1 MGSLLFARRI
11 LLSCLALAGLA
22 AVRAGCC
29 DDARVS
35 IPLTT
40 GWRFLQDDQLTGAEQ
55 PGFAD
60 DGWAQVSVPHT
71 WNRVGAYSAGDLFP
85 DRVLNSKRG
94 IGWYRLHFNV
104 PSGFAKRRVWVQ
116 FDAASLRAEVWLN
129 GVRLGEHLGGFSRF
143 RFDATDALKL
153 NQTNTLVVRTDS
165 SLAAPG
171 SATADILPIAGDF
184 FIYGG
189 LYRPVS
195 IVATAP
201 LHFDMLDH
209 GAPGVYIRTE
219 RIAGG
224 AADLSIR
231 SKLRNDQSA
240 AVRAQLVVTVRDA
253 AGHAV
258 ARSIRAVSLAADGG
272 LEVSQNA
279 HLTTARLWQGVTD
292 PYLYQVVAE
301 LRTPAGG
308 LLDRVAQDF
317 GIRQL
322 RFDPQ
327 RGLSLNGQP
336 LRLRGVA
343 LHQDREDKGWAV
355 SEADERADLALIT
368 EMGANSIRLTHY
380 QHSDTLSQWADRH
393 GLLDWAE
400 IPLVTRWTLADDP
413 DPSPGLVDNAR
424 QQLVELI
431 RQGFNHASIAVWGI
445 ANEVDFGTTLPV
457 MYGGR
462 AVPARD
468 PLPLLK
474 TLRQLAQ
481 QEDATRPTTIANC
494 CYGRPGSPSVIDA
507 ADLSGANRYRGWY
520 HTVAADLTSDLD
532 AIRNDYPQVPLA
544 VSEYGAGGAVTQ
556 YTDNPLGGPVD
567 SRGHLQ
573 PEDYQSLVHEQSWPI
588 LAATP
593 YLWGTW
599 LFAMF
604 DFSTPL
610 RAEGDATDIN
620 TKGLV
625 TFDHTIRKDAFYFY
639 QANWSSAPTLHI
651 ASARHN
657 VRVYPTTELK
667 VYSNAESTEARLN
680 GRNLGRR
687 TGCPDQICRWPGIG
701 LAPGR
706 NVVEAIGTW
715 PSGSRRDAVVWQLTT
730 PAGTYRIDCGAIEG
744 AAGPEGRYGSDDYF
758 EGGVAA
764 AIDAPAAGTA
774 IGAATPTAIVN
785 SYRQGRF
792 TYRLPLPDGSYRVQL
807 WFIEPQAL
815 PGARRFSVLANG
827 APMITDLDVAA
838 AAGGPLRPIQRSFTV
853 RVDQGAL
860 VLDFRGTQGDAI
872 VSAIDVD
879 RIEAG
884 E

>member
-1 MGSLLFARRI
+1 MLLACGA
-11 LLSCLALAGLA
+11 LLWLAS
-22 AVRAGCC
+22 VRVGWCEE
-29 DDARVS
+29 ARVS
-35 IPLTT
+35 LPLNS
-40 GWRFLQDDQLTGAEQ
+40 GWRFLQDDHLTGAEQ
-55 PGFAD
+55 PGFVD
-60 DGWAQVSVPHT
+60 EGWAQVTVPHT
-71 WNRVGAYSAGDLFP
+71 WNRVGSYSAGDLFP
-85 DRVLNSKRG
+85 NRVLNAKRG
-94 IGWYRLHFNV
+94 IGWYRLHFDV
-104 PSGFAKRRVWVQ
+104 PAGFAQRRVWVQ

-143 RFDATDALKL
+143 RFDATDALKWD
-153 NQTNTLVVRTDS
+153 QPNTLVVRTDS
-165 SLAAPG
+165 SPAVPG

-195 IVATAP
+195 LVATAP
-201 LHFDMLDH
+201 LHLDMLDH
-209 GAPGVYIRTE
+209 GGPGVYIRTE

-224 AADLSIR
+224 AADLTIR
-231 SKLRNDQSA
+231 SRLCNDQSA
-240 AVRAQLVVTVRDA
+240 PAHAQVVVTVRDA

-258 ARSIRAVSLAADGG
+258 ARSVRAVRLAAGSG
-272 LEVSQNA
+272 LEVSQHA
-279 HLTTARLWQGVTD
+279 HLAAAHLWQGVPD

-301 LRTPAGG
+301 LRTRAGA
-308 LLDRVAQDF
+308 LQDRVTQDF

-322 RFDPQ
+322 RFDP
-327 RGLSLNGQP
+327 RHGLSLNGQP

-355 SEADERADLALIT
+355 SEADERADLAQIT
-368 EMGANSIRLTHY
+368 AMGANSIRFTHY
-380 QHSDTLSQWADRH
+380 QHSDSLSQWADRH

-400 IPLVTRWTLADDP
+400 IPLVTRWTLGDATEP
-413 DPSPGLVDNAR
+413 TPGLVDNAR
-424 QQLVELI
+424 QQLIELI

-445 ANEVDFGTTLPV
+445 ANEVDFGDAFPV
-457 MYGGR
+457 MYGDR
-462 AVPARD
+462 AVPGRD

-494 CYGRPGSPSVIDA
+494 CYGRPSSPSVIDS

-520 HTVAADLTSDLD
+520 HTVPSDVTPDLE
-532 AIRNDYPQVPLA
+532 AIRNDYPRIPLA

-567 SRGHLQ
+567 ARGHLQ
-573 PEDYQSLVHEQSWPI
+573 PEDYQSLVHEQTWPI
-588 LAATP
+588 LAGTP

-610 RAEGDATDIN
+610 RTEGDATDIN

-639 QANWSSAPTLHI
+639 QANWSSAPTIHI
-651 ASARHN
+651 ANARHS

-667 VYSNAESTEARLN
+667 IYSNAASTEARLN
-680 GRNLGRR
+680 GRSLGSRSA
-687 TGCPDQICRWPGIG
+687 CPDRICRWPGIA
-701 LAPGR
+701 LASGD
-706 NVVEAIGTW
+706 NLVEAVGTW
-715 PSGSRRDAVVWQLTT
+715 ASGSRRDTVLWHLST

-744 AAGPEGRYGSDDYF
+744 AAGPDGPYGSDDYF
-758 EGGVAA
+758 DGGVAA
-764 AIDAPAAGTA
+764 ALDATASSPAGEAGPLTA
-774 IGAATPTAIVN
+774 LLRT
-785 SYRQGRF
+785 YRQGRF
-792 TYRLPLPDGSYRVQL
+792 TYRLPLPDGSYRVRL
-807 WFIEPQAL
+807 WFIEPEAV

-827 APMITDLDVAA
+827 TPMLTDLDVAA
-838 AAGGPLRPIQRSFTV
+838 AAGGSLQSIQRSFTV
-853 RVDQGAL
+853 RVDHGAL
-860 VLDFRGTQGDAI
+860 ALEFRGSQGEAI

-879 RIEAG
+879 RIDAAE
-884 E
+884 